1 MSNALLGA
9 GYSAVNKTGKFLTL
23 QTLYSECLC
32 RGKGGGH
39 SKQIKNNTGHEEDKI
54 RN

>member
-23 QTLYSECLC
+23 QTLYSECAG
-32 RGKGGGH
+32 GKEGGIVN
-39 SKQIKNNTGHEEDKI
+39 K
-54 RN
+54 